1 MANDV
6 PGVQAQAAPRWL
18 KFRRILL
25 WVMLAFFLALMT
37 LSVRGA
43 FVGSERAGVLFNSA
57 LLVIFWVLFLGL
69 FVVGLVVFRGLVRKP
84 GLLMIHLGCVC
95 VLLGAMWSSEKGHFL
110 QKKLL
115 GIDKIPQGYLAI
127 QEGTLNNHVEAEG
140 TGEPLGDLPFYIYLD
155 DFWMEYYWR
164 PGTLHVRDSQGQSW
178 EIPAEV
184 GRTLELPE
192 PMRRLRVLRTLTN
205 LKVTDRVT
213 DRPWDNVNPAL
224 DIEIEWADGTRKRTY
239 VLPTDMPH
247 PTNIEDFEFGYVP
260 NENIMPKDY
269 FSDLV
274 VLDYRNNTQFSKVIE
289 VNKPLHYKGYHFYQS
304 SYGSEIR
311 QTTHGSQRVWYT
323 VLNVVSDSG
332 LQMVFAG
339 YILLCAGVFW
349 HCWLRH
355 IPAYFV
361 KRNAKP
367 LIQAD

>member
-6 PGVQAQAAPRWL
+6 PGVQAQAAGGRL

-25 WVMLAFFLALMT
+25 WVILAFFLALMA

-43 FVGSERAGVLFNSA
+43 FIGSDQAGELFNSA
-57 LLVIFWVLFLGL
+57 LLVVFWVLLLGL
-69 FVVGLVVFRGLVRKP
+69 LIAGLGVFKGLVRKP
-84 GLLMIHLGCVC
+84 GLLMMHLGCVM
-95 VLLGAMWSSEKGHFL
+95 VLLGGMWSSEKGHVL

-140 TGEPLGDLPFYIYLD
+140 TGEALGDLPFYIYLD
-155 DFWMEYYWR
+155 DFWMEYYWH
-164 PGTLHVRDSQGQSW
+164 PGTLQVRDGQGQSW

-184 GRTLELPE
+184 GRAIELTE
-192 PMRRLRVLRTLTN
+192 PLRLIRILRTLTN

-213 DRPWDNVNPAL
+213 DRPWDDVNPAL

-239 VLPTDMPH
+239 VLPSGMPH
-247 PTNIEDFEFGYVP
+247 PTDVENFELDYVP
-260 NENIMPKDY
+260 NEHIIPKDY

-274 VLDYRNNTQFSKVIE
+274 VLDYQNNTQFSKVIE

-304 SYGSEIR
+304 SYGSDIR

-332 LQMVFAG
+332 LKLVFAG

-355 IPAYFV
+355 IPSYFI
-361 KRNAKP
+361 KRNTYGN
-367 LIQAD
+367 